1 MRIEKPKLSIIGLA
15 VSGVKPA
22 EDGNG
27 SVGLNGNPVVSAQL
41 ILCLFPD
48 IESDLGW
55 FSSEY

>member
-48 IESDLGW
+48 IESDLG
-55 FSSEY
+55 